1 MPAHFKFLLEMVIA
15 LDSLLKFFKER
26 SKITA
31 FDALKNSVQATTQKT
46 FDLADFKKI
55 LAVDDSLY
63 TCEWD
68 KSRESKDYFLR
79 ISPTVELT
87 KASLKQRKEN
97 FRFNLFELINQ
108 AHTFWCSS
116 HQIDHDP
123 VLMRTWHN
131 SFDPNDKTIV
141 KDIVPSGLQQIPKP
155 KRSESV
161 TNFLKRH
168 NVDTASKNSF

>member
-1 MPAHFKFLLEMVIA
+1 
-15 LDSLLKFFKER
+15 
-26 SKITA
+26 
-31 FDALKNSVQATTQKT
+31 
-46 FDLADFKKI
+46 LADFKKI

-123 VLMRTWHN
+123 VLMRAWHN

-141 KDIVPSGLQQIPKP
+141 KDIVPSGLQ
-155 KRSESV
+155 
-161 TNFLKRH
+161 
-168 NVDTASKNSF
+168 